1 MTPDTQSRIESS
13 LGSRIVKTRSVAGGD
28 INEAAR
34 IELSDGRRAFVKT
47 NLSAPRGMFPAEA
60 RGLRWLSEAG
70 ALRLP
75 EVYAVCREDATGQAA
90 YLVLEWIEPGSPS
103 AGFDENLGRG
113 LAQLHRAHAP
123 HFGFDSDNFIGSL
136 PQDNGCEA
144 NWPEFFWKRRLLPQV
159 KRAVSAQ
166 RLDIST
172 ERSFEKL
179 SHCLTELFPVTEP
192 PARLH
197 GDLWGGNLH
206 TDSSGLPCLIDP
218 AVYGGH
224 REMDLGMM
232 RLFGGF
238 SPRVF
243 AAYAESFPIAPGF
256 EERLAL
262 LQLYPLLVHVNLFG
276 GGYAT
281 SVKKAVAH
289 YV

>member
-1 MTPDTQSRIESS
+1 MTPDAQSRIETA
-13 LGSRIVKTRSVAGGD
+13 LGSRIVKNLPVAGGD
-28 INEAAR
+28 INDATR
-34 IELSDGRRAFVKT
+34 IDLSDGRRAFVKT

-60 RGLRWLSEAG
+60 RGLKWLSEANT
-70 ALRLP
+70 LRVP

-90 YLVLEWIEPGSPS
+90 YLVLEWIEPGCK
-103 AGFDENLGRG
+103 AHQFDEILGQG
-113 LAQLHRAHAP
+113 LAQMHRAYAAS
-123 HFGFDSDNFIGSL
+123 FGFDSDNFIGSL
-136 PQDNGCEA
+136 PQDNRSEPS
-144 NWPEFFWKRRLLPQV
+144 WPEFFWTRRLQPQV
-159 KRAVSAQ
+159 KRAVDARRLEVSTQ
-166 RLDIST
+166 RA
-172 ERSFEKL
+172 FEKL
-179 SHCLTELFPVTEP
+179 SLRLPELFSVTEP

-206 TDSSGLPCLIDP
+206 TDSNGMPCLIDP

-243 AAYAESFPIAPGF
+243 ATYADCYPIAPGF

-262 LQLYPLLVHVNLFG
+262 TQLYPLLVHVNLFG
-276 GGYAT
+276 GGYAA
-281 SVKKAVAH
+281 SVKNAVKR